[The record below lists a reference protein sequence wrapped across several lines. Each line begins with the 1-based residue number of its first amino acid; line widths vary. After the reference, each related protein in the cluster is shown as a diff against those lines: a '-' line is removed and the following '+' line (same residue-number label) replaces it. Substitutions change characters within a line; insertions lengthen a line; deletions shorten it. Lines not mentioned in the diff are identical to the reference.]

1 MGILSYIKNRRRR
14 RECLNATEA
23 ELRLMLGGLPG
34 CWFEKLINAYP
45 HIWSL
50 ADEAFAKGENPCEAA
65 SRIAVALLTDLIRKH
80 LPLESR
86 ATLLRELRH
95 WASEPNREKRV
106 AGAPKD
112 LWLPTI
118 IVLEAQSHLRVETG
132 QLEPATQ
139 EWMMSEILGS
149 LGGATSQSYRET
161 RQKACRGW

>member
-1 MGILSYIKNRRRR
+1 MGILGYVKNRRRR
-14 RECLNATEA
+14 REFRNTTEA
-23 ELRLMLGGLPG
+23 ELRLLLRGLPDG
-34 CWFEKLINAYP
+34 WFEKLINAYP
-45 HIWSL
+45 HIWSV

-65 SRIAVALLTDLIRKH
+65 SRIAVALITDLIKKH

-86 ATLLRELRH
+86 ATLLRELRL
-95 WASEPNREKRV
+95 WASEPDRKKRV

-118 IVLEAQSHLRVETG
+118 IVLEAQSHLRMETG

-139 EWMMSEILGS
+139 EWMMSEVLGA

-161 RQKACRGW
+161 RQKA